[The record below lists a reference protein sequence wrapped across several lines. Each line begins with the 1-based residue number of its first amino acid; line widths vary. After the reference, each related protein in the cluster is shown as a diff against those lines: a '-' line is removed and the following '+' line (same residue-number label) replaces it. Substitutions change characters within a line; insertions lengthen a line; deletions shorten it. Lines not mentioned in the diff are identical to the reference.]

1 MNLRDVVASDAE
13 PRPQVGGALHS
24 AFSGLPLVGADRPF
38 AGVGFNKMRR
48 PGAQRSFKR
57 WGAKNASRF
66 LHAPREPPQSTPLGP
81 PHDKPVLGLRME
93 LV

>member
-57 WGAKNASRF
+57 WGPKTLLDFCTRPGSRRSPHPWVRLMINPF
-66 LHAPREPPQSTPLGP
+66 L
-81 PHDKPVLGLRME
+81 V
-93 LV
+93 